1 MRARHN
7 ELTQIEHTL
16 AELGELYQ
24 RLAEEVSVHEDRIE
38 VAENNAQKTVDN
50 MEQGNEQVKR
60 ASDHARR
67 ARKLKWWCFFIV
79 CLIILAVAL
88 GVGLGICLTG
98 NKCGGGK

>member
-24 RLAEEVSVHEDRIE
+24 RLAEEVIVHEDRIE

-60 ASDHARR
+60 ASDHAR
-67 ARKLKWWCFFIV
+67 AP
-79 CLIILAVAL
+79 ASSS
-88 GVGLGICLTG
+88 
-98 NKCGGGK
+98 GGASSSSASSSWPLLSASAWASA